1 MAAEQPPLAAETL
14 AGLLQD
20 LLSQTKW
27 PLSLSHRADD
37 PALSGTISVMACTGR
52 TI

>member
-20 LLSQTKW
+20 VVM
-27 PLSLSHRADD
+27 PLAPWNLQK
-37 PALSGTISVMACTGR
+37 GEF
-52 TI
+52 